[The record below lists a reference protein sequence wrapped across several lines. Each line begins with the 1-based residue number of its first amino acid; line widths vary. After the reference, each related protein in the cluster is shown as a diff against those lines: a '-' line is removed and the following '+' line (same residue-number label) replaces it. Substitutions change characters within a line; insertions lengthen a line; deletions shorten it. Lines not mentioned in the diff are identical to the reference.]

1 MKASIAAPAKGDL
14 LRAWPHWDRL
24 KTVLITLVV
33 LVLIGSFILYL
44 SHVHHQQKLD
54 SLLVDVDRNYQLL
67 PFDQL
72 DAERYCRLSLER
84 KYGDDLVRD
93 YIDTHSSRMDAQAG
107 LFKIFLFA
115 DVGSHNDYNREA
127 VHCFVD
133 PERRV
138 LTHFR
143 TISLQKK
150 SLMSRATSFFK

>member
-1 MKASIAAPAKGDL
+1 MKGDL
-14 LRAWPHWDRL
+14 LRSWSYWDRL
-24 KTVLITLVV
+24 KTGLIILVV
-33 LVLIGSFILYL
+33 LVLIGSFVLYL

-93 YIDTHSSRMDAQAG
+93 YVDTHSSRMDPQAG

-115 DVGSHNDYNREA
+115 DVGSLSDYNREA

-143 TISLQKK
+143 TINLRKK